1 MLASVLFF
9 TSSWSQGRTVTGTV
23 MDEKNSPLSGATVT
37 AKGTTVSTS
46 TNAEGA
52 FKLQVSAATKTLV
65 ISFVGM
71 QTKEVSTG
79 SGSGISIALT
89 ANASTL
95 NDVVVVGY
103 GRMKKSDMSSAVLT
117 ISSADIEK
125 TVNTTL
131 DQALQGKS
139 PNVYVSQSSGAP
151 GAGASVIIRGVSTVT
166 GNSQPL
172 YVIDGVQ
179 IRPSMS
185 RGGAYQTGGGGA
197 ANELAGLNPEDIE
210 SMSVLMGPAA
220 TSIYGA
226 AGANGV
232 LVITTKQGK
241 SGATR
246 VNVTS
251 AQTIQTR
258 PRELPVMD
266 LQQWAKYRLKMQQ
279 YGLVGYNPP
288 EIMDPSLLGAGTNWQ
303 NELFRNTLMQK
314 YSLSLSG
321 GSEKSTFYIS
331 GDYLTQNGV
340 AVGSGFNRG
349 SIRMNLINTVNQ
361 WLKFNTNLN
370 SFVTKEKV
378 NTYQANIINMAL
390 QQNPSIPVK
399 TPNGSFG
406 GPATPQEAQYAIT
419 NPIAIAQLNNNYN
432 TSFGVI
438 GGLSMDVTPLKG
450 LVWHTEANGNY
461 TFANYYSFNPSYSLG
476 AYYTNPNTTGSRS
489 ASNNYWIS
497 LNTRVQYDHT
507 IGKHSMSAMLGHEA
521 QYYAYQSL
529 SASGTRFSTNSI
541 QELSV
546 ADPLSAPGTSDRGN
560 GANESYFSRLNYTYN
575 DRYIAQFVVRR
586 DGSSNFG
593 PANRF
598 GTFPAASLAW
608 KISDEKFMQGMHFIN

>member
-1 MLASVLFF
+1 MKQVNDAVKWGIKLLTFVFIIFFSNCLLAQKGALKTITGRVTSISTDSTVAAASVM
-9 TSSWSQGRTVTGTV
+9 V
-23 MDEKNSPLSGATVT
+23 
-37 AKGTTVSTS
+37 KGTSKAVAAGPSGEFS
-46 TNAEGA
+46 IQAREGD
-52 FKLQVSAATKTLV
+52 VLV
-65 ISFVGM
+65 VSFVGY
-71 QTKEVSTG
+71 KSREVKVG
-79 SGSGISIALT
+79 ANDKNLNIALT
-89 ANASTL
+89 QNQATL
-95 NDVVVVGY
+95 TDVVVVGY
-103 GRMKKSDMSSAVLT
+103 GRMKKADMSSAVLT
-117 ISSADIEK
+117 ISNAELER

-151 GAGASVIIRGVSTVT
+151 GAGASVVIRGVSTVT

-185 RGGAYQTGGGGA
+185 RGGAYQTGSGGA
-197 ANELAGLNPEDIE
+197 SNELAGLNPEDIE

-232 LVITTKQGK
+232 LVITTKQGR
-241 SGATR
+241 SGATK

-251 AQTIQTR
+251 GQTIQTR
-258 PRELPVMD
+258 PSELPVMN
-266 LQQWAKYRLKMQQ
+266 LQQWAQYRLKMQQ
-279 YGLVGYNPP
+279 YGLVGFNPA
-288 EIMDPSLLGAGTNWQ
+288 EIMDPSILGEGTNWQ
-303 NELFRNTLMQK
+303 KELFRNTLMQK
-314 YSLSLSG
+314 YSLSVSG

-331 GDYLTQNGV
+331 GDYLSQNGV

-399 TPNGSFG
+399 TPGGDFG

-419 NPIAIAQLNNNYN
+419 NPIAVALLNNNYN

-450 LVWHTEANGNY
+450 LVWHTEGNGNY
-461 TFANYYSFNPSYSLG
+461 TFANSYIFNPSY
-476 AYYTNPNTTGSRS
+476 N
-489 ASNNYWIS
+489 
-497 LNTRVQYDHT
+497 
-507 IGKHSMSAMLGHEA
+507 
-521 QYYAYQSL
+521 
-529 SASGTRFSTNSI
+529 
-541 QELSV
+541 
-546 ADPLSAPGTSDRGN
+546 
-560 GANESYFSRLNYTYN
+560 
-575 DRYIAQFVVRR
+575 
-586 DGSSNFG
+586 
-593 PANRF
+593 
-598 GTFPAASLAW
+598 
-608 KISDEKFMQGMHFIN
+608 MHLQ